1 MEPEI
6 WIVRDG
12 GTYRLLHGYLHLMGA
27 LAMAR
32 EVIVD
37 VKNEGPIK
45 VVRGRGG
52 FLAGAGS
59 ERLPL
64 RGSWSYEGAWP
75 VTPDQRAENA
85 AADKPEMA
93 FCRFDGTRPF
103 VERRARPR

>member
-32 EVIVD
+32 EVIVH

-64 RGSWSYEGAWP
+64 RGSWSYDGAWP
-75 VTPDQRAENA
+75 ATVEQRADCPAANA
-85 AADKPEMA
+85 PELA
-93 FCRFDGTRPF
+93 FCQLNGGQDF